1 MGEAVLNY
9 FIHNG
14 REYNTADFNTI
25 YGDNPPSVYEVIRII
40 DGIPLFLEEH
50 YQRFKNSAAIIGN
63 EINISFDNIKKHI
76 ERMIS
81 LNNVSN
87 HNIKIVLNNFNQNTN
102 DNYFF
107 FIKSSYPNEDLYN
120 QGIRTLLYDSIREN
134 PNAKII
140 NKNLRKDVDLLLTKK
155 NCYEALLVNASGEV
169 TEGSRSNLF
178 FIKEGK
184 VYTSPPG
191 DVLMGITRQRII
203 KLCTENDIKVIEAPI
218 YSNSLNSF
226 EAAFISGTSPKVLP
240 ISCIDDLN
248 YSTTNNALLKI
259 MGIYNNEIDNYLK
272 SHR

>member
-14 REYNTADFNTI
+14 KEYSTPDFNKI

-40 DGIPLFLEEH
+40 DGVPIFLEEH
-50 YQRFKNSAAIIGN
+50 YLRLKNSAAIIGN
-63 EINISFDNIKKHI
+63 EINISFDNIKSHI
-76 ERMIS
+76 NRMIS

-87 HNIKIVLNNFNQNTN
+87 YNIKIVLNNFYQNTN

-107 FIKSSYPNEDLYN
+107 FIKSSYPNENLYS
-120 QGIRTLLYDSIREN
+120 QGIRTLLLDSIREN

-140 NKNLRKDVDLLLTKK
+140 NKNLRKEADLLLAKR
-155 NCYEALLVNASGEV
+155 NCYEALLVNTSGEV

-178 FIKEGK
+178 FIKDGK

-191 DVLMGITRQRII
+191 DVLMGITRGRII
-203 KLCTENDIKVIEAPI
+203 KLCTENNIKVIETPI
-218 YSNSLNSF
+218 YSSSLNSY

-240 ISCIDDLN
+240 ISCIDNLE
-248 YSTTNNALLKI
+248 YSTSNQTLLKV
-259 MGIYNNEIDNYLK
+259 MDIYNNEIDNYLK

>member
-14 REYNTADFNTI
+14 SEYGTPDFNKI

-40 DGIPLFLEEH
+40 DGVPLFLEEH
-50 YQRFKNSAAIIGN
+50 YLRLKNSAAIIKN
-63 EINISFDNIKKHI
+63 EINISFDYIKSQI
-76 ERMIS
+76 ERMIN
-81 LNNVSN
+81 LNNISN
-87 HNIKIVLNNFNQNTN
+87 YNIKIILNNFVQDTN

-107 FIKSSYPNEDLYN
+107 FIKSSYPDENLYT
-120 QGIRTLLYDSIREN
+120 QGIRTLLFDSIREN

-140 NKNLRKDVDLLLTKK
+140 NKNLRKEADLLLAKR
-155 NCYEALLVNASGEV
+155 NCYEALLVNSSGEV

-203 KLCTENDIKVIEAPI
+203 KLCTENNIKVIEAPI

-240 ISCIDDLN
+240 ISCIDNLN
-248 YSTTNNALLKI
+248 YSTTNTILLKV
-259 MGIYNNEIDNYLK
+259 MDIYNNEIDNYLK

>member
-1 MGEAVLNY
+1 MREAVLKF

-14 REYNTADFNTI
+14 NEYSTLDFNTI
-25 YGDNPPSVYEVIRII
+25 YGDNPPSIYEVIRII
-40 DGIPLFLEEH
+40 DGVPLFLEEH
-50 YQRFKNSAAIIGN
+50 YLRLKNSAAIIKN
-63 EINISFDNIKKHI
+63 EINISFDYIKSQI

-87 HNIKIVLNNFNQNTN
+87 YNIKIILNNFIQNTN

-107 FIKSSYPNEDLYN
+107 FIKSSYPNEDLYSK
-120 QGIRTLLYDSIREN
+120 GISTLLYDSIREN

-140 NKNLRKDVDLLLTKK
+140 NKHLRKEVDLLLTER
-155 NCYEALLVNASGEV
+155 NCYEALLVNTSGEV

-178 FIKEGK
+178 FIKDGK
-184 VYTSPPG
+184 VYTSLPG

-203 KLCTENDIKVIEAPI
+203 KLCTENNINVIEAPI

-248 YSTTNNALLKI
+248 YSTSNDTLLKV
-259 MGIYNNEIDNYLK
+259 MDIYNNEINDYLK